1 MSGTCDDLPVRYMH
15 VHAFHILLLTWSR
28 FMRAWITFAMQ
39 MPLCCASL
47 AHTETCSSLSVCW
60 GGTRGA
66 LLKAE
71 LVTDTLEVSSL
82 WDPRLA
88 FAKTSA
94 GTSHGRKGGEHGG
107 GEGGEKTRRHNWLSF
122 FLLHWS
128 CEKGRI
134 YNACTHSRIYK
145 DCLQLYIIFPGV
157 KCLCILSTIVKTCI
171 FNTEWLITQVSQR
184 EIH

>member
-1 MSGTCDDLPVRYMH
+1 MWWSACE
-15 VHAFHILLLTWSR
+15 VHACMCISHFTSDMAPIYEGR
-28 FMRAWITFAMQ
+28 NYMFAMQ

-47 AHTETCSSLSVCW
+47 ARTETRSSLTVCW
-60 GGTRGA
+60 GGSRGA

-71 LVTDTLEVSSL
+71 LVTDVLEVSSL
-82 WDPRLA
+82 WDPRLP

-94 GTSHGRKGGEHGG
+94 GTSHGRKGGVHGG
-107 GEGGEKTRRHNWLSF
+107 GEGGEERRPEDTTDYPF
-122 FLLHWS
+122 FY
-128 CEKGRI
+128 CTGPVRRGI
-134 YNACTHSRIYK
+134 YNACTHSRIFK
-145 DCLQLYIIFPGV
+145 DCLQLYIIFSGV